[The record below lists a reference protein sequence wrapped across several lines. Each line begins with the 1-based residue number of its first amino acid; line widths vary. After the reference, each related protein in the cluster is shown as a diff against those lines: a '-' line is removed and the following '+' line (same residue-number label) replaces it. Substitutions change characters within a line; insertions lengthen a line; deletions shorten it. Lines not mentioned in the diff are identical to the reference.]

1 MFMQMALQK
10 VGVDLCKKLL
20 DCYVTVIMRHHCIL
34 QKNVTWNT
42 VSEGYAEHAE
52 QTQENV
58 CAMKV
63 NIN

>member
-1 MFMQMALQK
+1 MLQ
-10 VGVDLCKKLL
+10 
-20 DCYVTVIMRHHCIL
+20 
-34 QKNVTWNT
+34 WNT

-63 NIN
+63 NIDL